1 MTRVP
6 VLAMLICCG
15 LICCGLLAAGFAYA
29 LGYAPG
35 RSEPRAGS
43 SMTVEVPAPLASSDE
58 TIGYR

>member
-1 MTRVP
+1 MNRVS

-15 LICCGLLAAGFAYA
+15 LLAAGMAYA

-35 RSEPRAGS
+35 AAIEARGS
-43 SMTVEVPAPLASSDE
+43 ARTTIEVPAALASSDE